1 MEVGLLE
8 QYNCPRVFV
17 IGLGPGRI
25 GDMTVSALELMNGAS
40 CVLLRTSHHPTVN
53 DLADKGI
60 SYETLDQLYEEG
72 DDFEAVYRAIA
83 VKVIDA
89 ARSAFEDDR
98 AAYVVYAV
106 PGSPYIGERSVQL
119 LMEISERVGVSVSIL
134 PAVSFLDSVVCSAG
148 IDPFDGL
155 QVVDALSID
164 SVPLNTSVALVVP
177 QVYSRMVASA
187 VKSRLLQAYPDEHP
201 VLLAKAVRTDS
212 ELVERMNLYE
222 IDRDDRVDY
231 LTTLV
236 VPPLRPRVDIA
247 GYERAA
253 VAFSELVSVMAALRA
268 DDGCPWDREQTHESL
283 KKYLVEET
291 YEVLDTIDQQDK
303 DKLCEELGDVM
314 LQTVFHAEIA
324 REDGYFDAAD
334 VASGIVDKLIRR
346 HPHVFGSVEV
356 DGTEEVLRNWERI
369 KAAERGDEGRFSG
382 VFDSVP
388 VSLPALLRAHVV
400 QSKASKVGFDWNDY
414 RPALEKV
421 DEEIAE
427 LKEVLDS
434 WDACPAGESRAES
447 VKEELGDVL
456 FAIVNVARLLGIDPE
471 DALRSTVAKFI
482 SRFKFIEERAA
493 SVGADVRD
501 MTLEEMDKL
510 WEESKRALPTDKG
523 E

>member
-1 MEVGLLE
+1 ME

-231 LTTLV
+231 LTPLV
-236 VPPLRPRVDIA
+236 VPP
-247 GYERAA
+247 
-253 VAFSELVSVMAALRA
+253 
-268 DDGCPWDREQTHESL
+268 
-283 KKYLVEET
+283 
-291 YEVLDTIDQQDK
+291 
-303 DKLCEELGDVM
+303 
-314 LQTVFHAEIA
+314 
-324 REDGYFDAAD
+324 
-334 VASGIVDKLIRR
+334 
-346 HPHVFGSVEV
+346 
-356 DGTEEVLRNWERI
+356 
-369 KAAERGDEGRFSG
+369 
-382 VFDSVP
+382 
-388 VSLPALLRAHVV
+388 
-400 QSKASKVGFDWNDY
+400 
-414 RPALEKV
+414 
-421 DEEIAE
+421 
-427 LKEVLDS
+427 
-434 WDACPAGESRAES
+434 
-447 VKEELGDVL
+447 
-456 FAIVNVARLLGIDPE
+456 
-471 DALRSTVAKFI
+471 
-482 SRFKFIEERAA
+482 
-493 SVGADVRD
+493 
-501 MTLEEMDKL
+501 
-510 WEESKRALPTDKG
+510 
-523 E
+523 